1 MPADPLQQ
9 QLQSSLGTAYTLE
22 RELGGGGMSRVFVA
36 RDKALERDVVVK
48 VLSPELAQGLSAER
62 FAREIRLAATLQQ
75 ANVVPVH
82 LAGVTADGLPY
93 YTMPYVEGE
102 SLRHRLA
109 RGPVDVAEAVSIL
122 RDVARALACAHAR
135 GIVHR
140 DIKPDNILISGGA
153 AVVTDF
159 GIAKAVSASRTPTG
173 ADSLTQAGVSLG
185 TPAYMAPEQALG
197 DPTLDHRAD
206 LYSLGVVAYEVL
218 AGTPP
223 FTGATLQQL
232 VAAHVGQ
239 MPVPLAQRRRDVP
252 NALAALTMRLLA
264 KDPAERPQS
273 ADEVIRLLDAGVPYV
288 EPGGPAVARFAD
300 RRRLVGL
307 LAGATV
313 VGLLGGALLW
323 TSERARSTAPDD
335 PRTGVTAPVP
345 APAGAATVAVLYFE
359 NLSPDSSD
367 AFLAS
372 GITEEVIS
380 RLGSIERVHVKGRSA
395 VRALPPAVR
404 DDYDALGRTLGV
416 RYVVE
421 GSVRRSGQ
429 RLRVS
434 VRLLTS
440 ENGFRVWG
448 RDYDHAAG
456 DLLALQEEIARDV
469 ATNLAGTLRPEE
481 RTRLAATGTGDPLA
495 FEHYLR
501 GNFHLGD
508 RSPAAVRRAIGAYEA
523 AVGRDSDFTPAVAR
537 LAYAYAQFLDWGWTY
552 PGLPPD
558 SVLARGLAYADRALT
573 QDPDAADA
581 WLARG
586 YLLSFRHPDTFEGV
600 EEAFRRAI
608 ALRPDDAE
616 AHHQHGWVLHEL
628 GRDADAVDA
637 YQRALALEPHRAST
651 LRGIG
656 LVHLLANRDAAAH
669 SWLDSSTRVDPGFY
683 SSYGLRGLAKLR
695 LGDVAGARADGEM
708 SLRLVPS
715 DPSRGE
721 FVLAMAL
728 AAAGDSAQAR
738 RLAARMA
745 ARLGPGAPSMWDA
758 WYVALALV
766 GAGEHAAAA
775 DVLARVPA
783 RERGLAMR
791 MALRAR
797 ELRAVRSG
805 AGRGDGPP
813 GVSPPPDQRLNRPG
827 KGGDSGA

>member
-1 MPADPLQQ
+1 MSDILRE
-9 QLQSSLGTAYTLE
+9 QLQTSLGGAYTLE

-36 RDKALERDVVVK
+36 RDEALGRDVVVK
-48 VLSPELAQGLSAER
+48 VLSPELAQGLSADR
-62 FAREIRLAATLQQ
+62 FAREIRLVAALQQ
-75 ANVVPVH
+75 ANIVPVH
-82 LAGVTADGLPY
+82 HAGATDDGLPY

-109 RGPVDVAEAVSIL
+109 RGPIDVAEAVSIL
-122 RDVARALACAHAR
+122 RDVARALAYAHAR
-135 GIVHR
+135 GIIHR
-140 DIKPDNILISGGA
+140 DVKPDNILISGGA

-159 GIAKAVSASRTPTG
+159 GIAKAVSASRAPTR
-173 ADSLTQAGVSLG
+173 ADPLTQAGVSLG
-185 TPAYMAPEQALG
+185 TPAYMPPEQALG

-218 AGTPP
+218 AGAPP
-223 FTGATLQQL
+223 FTGETLQQL
-232 VAAHVGQ
+232 VAAHVRE
-239 MPVPLAQRRRDVP
+239 MPVPLAQRRGDVP
-252 NALAALTMRLLA
+252 DALAALATRLLA
-264 KDPAERPQS
+264 KDPSERPQS
-273 ADEVIRLLDAGVPYV
+273 ADEVIRLLDAGMPHAGM
-288 EPGGPAVARFAD
+288 PHAGRGASAATRPSG
-300 RRRLVGL
+300 RRRVGVV
-307 LAGATV
+307 AGAAI
-313 VGLLGGALLW
+313 VGLLGGAVVW
-323 TSERARSTAPDD
+323 TSERARFTPPAGPGPAARLAP
-335 PRTGVTAPVP
+335 TGD
-345 APAGAATVAVLYFE
+345 GAATVAVLYFE

-380 RLGSIERVHVKGRSA
+380 RLGSIERVRVKGRNA
-395 VRALPPAVR
+395 VRALSPAVR
-404 DDYDALGRTLGV
+404 DDYGALGRTLGV

-421 GSVRRSGQ
+421 GSVRRAGQ

-469 ATNLAGTLRPEE
+469 ATSLAGTLRPGE
-481 RTRLAATGTGDPLA
+481 RTRLAATGTRDPVA

-501 GNFHLGD
+501 GNFQLAG
-508 RSPAAVRRAIGAYEA
+508 RSPAAVRRAIAAYEA
-523 AVGRDSDFTPAVAR
+523 AVGRDSGFTPAVAR
-537 LAYAYAQFLDWGWTY
+537 IAYAYAQFLDWGWAF

-558 SVLARGLAYADRALT
+558 SVLARGLSYADRALT
-573 QDPDAADA
+573 QDPNAADA

-586 YLLSFRHPDTFEGV
+586 YLLSFRHPETFEGV

-656 LVHLLANRDAAAH
+656 LVHLLANRDAAARA
-669 SWLDSSTRVDPGFY
+669 WLDSSTRVDPGFY

-695 LGDVAGARADGEM
+695 LGDVAGARVDGEM

-738 RLAARMA
+738 RLAARIA
-745 ARLGPGAPSMWDA
+745 ARLGPGAPPMWDA

-766 GAGEHAAAA
+766 GAGEHDTAA
-775 DVLARVPA
+775 DVLARVKA

-797 ELRAVRSG
+797 ELSAVRSG
-805 AGRGDGPP
+805 AGRSGRPP
-813 GVSPPPDQRLNRPG
+813 T
-827 KGGDSGA
+827 

>member
-1 MPADPLQQ
+1 MPDPLRE
-9 QLQSSLGTAYTLE
+9 QLQSSLGGAYTLE

-36 RDKALERDVVVK
+36 RDEALGRDVVVK
-48 VLSPELAQGLSAER
+48 VLAPELAQGLSAER
-62 FAREIRLAATLQQ
+62 FAREIRVVAALQQ
-75 ANVVPVH
+75 ANIVPVH
-82 LAGVTADGLPY
+82 LAGTTADGLPY

-109 RGPVDVAEAVSIL
+109 RGPIEIAEAVSIL
-122 RDVARALACAHAR
+122 RDVARALAYAHAR
-135 GIVHR
+135 GVVHR
-140 DIKPDNILISGGA
+140 DVKPDNILLSGGA

-159 GIAKAVSASRTPTG
+159 GIAKAVSVSRASTR
-173 ADSLTQAGVSLG
+173 ADALTQAGVSLG

-197 DPTLDHRAD
+197 DPALDHRAD
-206 LYSLGVVAYEVL
+206 LYALGVVAYEML
-218 AGTPP
+218 AGAPP
-223 FTGATLQQL
+223 FTGETVQQL

-239 MPVPLAQRRRDVP
+239 IPVPLAERRRDAP
-252 NALAALTMRLLA
+252 AALAALAARLLA
-264 KDPAERPQS
+264 KDPAERPES
-273 ADEVIRLLDAGVPYV
+273 ADEVIRLLDANGLHAAAA
-288 EPGGPAVARFAD
+288 GAGAAAGPPA

-307 LAGATV
+307 AAGAVV
-313 VGLLGGALLW
+313 VGLLGGAVVW
-323 TSERARSTAPDD
+323 TSGRARVAPAD
-335 PRTGVTAPVP
+335 GPVA
-345 APAGAATVAVLYFE
+345 APAGGAAAATVAVLYFE
-359 NLSPDSSD
+359 NLSADSGD

-380 RLGSIERVHVKGRSA
+380 RLGSIDRVRVKGRNA

-404 DDYDALGRTLGV
+404 DDYGALGRTLGV

-421 GSVRRSGQ
+421 GSVRRAGQ

-440 ENGFRVWG
+440 EDGFRVWN

-469 ATNLAGTLRPEE
+469 ATSLAGTLRPEE
-481 RTRLAATGTGDPLA
+481 RTRLAATGTQDPVA
-495 FEHYLR
+495 YEHYLR
-501 GNFHLGD
+501 GNFHLAG
-508 RSPAAVRRAIGAYEA
+508 RSPTAVRRAIGAYEA
-523 AVGRDSDFTPAVAR
+523 AVGRDPGFTPAVAR
-537 LAYAYAQFLDWGWTY
+537 VAYSYAQFLDWGWAF

-558 SVLARGLAYADRALT
+558 SVLQRGLAFADRALT

-586 YLLSFRHPDTFEGV
+586 YLLSFRHPDTFHGV

-628 GRDADAVDA
+628 GRDADAVSA
-637 YQRALALEPHRAST
+637 YQRALALEPLRAST

-656 LVHLLANRDAAAH
+656 LVHLLANRDAAARA
-669 SWLDSSTRVDPGFY
+669 WLDSSTRADPGFY
-683 SSYGLRGLAKLR
+683 SAYGLRGLARLR

-708 SLRLVPS
+708 SLRLVPG

-728 AAAGDSAQAR
+728 AAAGDSARAR

-745 ARLGPGAPSMWDA
+745 ARLGPGAPPMWDA

-766 GAGEHAAAA
+766 GAGDPDAAA
-775 DVLARVPA
+775 DVLARVPP

-797 ELRAVRSG
+797 ELGVVRGRRDGGGGRRPPSRAT
-805 AGRGDGPP
+805 APAAPP
-813 GVSPPPDQRLNRPG
+813 
-827 KGGDSGA
+827 

>member
-1 MPADPLQQ
+1 MPDHLRDR
-9 QLQSSLGTAYTLE
+9 LQSSLGAAYTLE
-22 RELGGGGMSRVFVA
+22 RELGGGGMSRVYVA
-36 RDKALERDVVVK
+36 RDEALGRAVVVK
-48 VLSPELAQGLSAER
+48 VLPPELAQGLSAER
-62 FAREIRLAATLQQ
+62 FSREIRLAATLQH
-75 ANVVPVH
+75 ANIVPVH
-82 LAGVTADGLPY
+82 LAGATADGLPY
-93 YTMPYVEGE
+93 YMMPYVEGE

-109 RGPVDVAEAVSIL
+109 RGPVDIAEAVSIL
-122 RDVARALACAHAR
+122 RDVARALAYAHAR
-135 GIVHR
+135 GVVHR
-140 DIKPDNILISGGA
+140 DVKPDNILLSGGA

-159 GIAKAVSASRTPTG
+159 GIAKAVSAARTSTR

-185 TPAYMAPEQALG
+185 TPAYMAPEQALA

-206 LYSLGVVAYEVL
+206 LYSLGVVGYEVL

-223 FTGATLQQL
+223 FTGETLQQL
-232 VAAHVGQ
+232 VAAHVGAVPA
-239 MPVPLAQRRRDVP
+239 PVAQRRRDVP
-252 NALAALTMRLLA
+252 VALAALVTRLLA
-264 KDPAERPQS
+264 KDPAERPAS
-273 ADEVIRLLDAGVPYV
+273 ADELIRLLDARTSHAGLAA
-288 EPGGPAVARFAD
+288 PAVARAPD
-300 RRRLVGL
+300 RRRLGRLLAGAAVVGL
-307 LAGATV
+307 LASTLV
-313 VGLLGGALLW
+313 WRLG
-323 TSERARSTAPDD
+323 RARPAVSDD
-335 PRTGVTAPVP
+335 PVP
-345 APAGAATVAVLYFE
+345 AAAAAVPPGSGVATVAVLYFE

-380 RLGSIERVHVKGRSA
+380 RLGSIERVRVKGRNA
-395 VRALPPAVR
+395 VRALSPAVR
-404 DDYDALGRTLGV
+404 DDYGALGRALGV
-416 RYVVE
+416 GYVVE
-421 GSVRRSGQ
+421 GSVRRAGQ

-456 DLLALQEEIARDV
+456 ELLVVQDEIARDV
-469 ATNLAGTLRPEE
+469 AASLAGTLQPGE
-481 RTRLAATGTGDPLA
+481 RTRLAATGTRDPVA

-501 GNFHLGD
+501 GNYHLEG
-508 RSPAAVRRAIGAYEA
+508 RSPAAVRRAIAAYEA
-523 AVGRDSDFTPAVAR
+523 AVARDPRFTPAVAR
-537 LAYAYAQFLDWGWTY
+537 IAYAYAQFLDWGWVF

-558 SVLARGLAYADRALT
+558 SVLARGLSHADRALT

-586 YLLSFRHPDTFEGV
+586 YLLSFRHPDSFEGV

-656 LVHLLANRDAAAH
+656 FVHLLANRDAAAR

-708 SLRLVPS
+708 SLRLVPG
-715 DPSRGE
+715 DPLRGE
-721 FVLAMAL
+721 FVIAMAH
-728 AAAGDSAQAR
+728 AAAGDSARAR
-738 RLAARMA
+738 LLAARSA
-745 ARLGPGAPSMWDA
+745 ARVGPAAPAMWDA

-766 GAGEHAAAA
+766 ATGERDAAA
-775 DVLARVPA
+775 DVLARVRA
-783 RERGLAMR
+783 RERGLALR

-797 ELRAVRSG
+797 ELSVVRSG
-805 AGRGDGPP
+805 AGR
-813 GVSPPPDQRLNRPG
+813 VARPRVERRG
-827 KGGDSGA
+827 

>member
-1 MPADPLQQ
+1 
-9 QLQSSLGTAYTLE
+9 
-22 RELGGGGMSRVFVA
+22 
-36 RDKALERDVVVK
+36 
-48 VLSPELAQGLSAER
+48 
-62 FAREIRLAATLQQ
+62 
-75 ANVVPVH
+75 
-82 LAGVTADGLPY
+82 
-93 YTMPYVEGE
+93 MPYVDGE
-102 SLRHRLA
+102 SLGHRLA

-122 RDVARALACAHAR
+122 RDVARALAYAHAR
-135 GIVHR
+135 GVVHR
-140 DIKPDNILISGGA
+140 DVKPDNVLLSGGA

-159 GIAKAVSASRTPTG
+159 GIAKAVSASRTTTQ
-173 ADSLTQAGVSLG
+173 ADALTQAGVSLG

-223 FTGATLQQL
+223 FTGMSLPQL
-232 VAAHVGQ
+232 VAAHVNK
-239 MPVPLAQRRRDVP
+239 MPVPLARRRRDVP
-252 NALAALTMRLLA
+252 GALAELTARLLA

-273 ADEVIRLLDAGVPYV
+273 ADEVIRLLDADMPHAGS
-288 EPGGPAVARFAD
+288 GARAVARPPG
-300 RRRLVGL
+300 RRAGI
-307 LAGATV
+307 LAGAAV
-313 VGLLGGALLW
+313 VALLGGALVS
-323 TSERARSTAPDD
+323 TSARARRTAPVA
-335 PRTGVTAPVP
+335 PAAPVP
-345 APAGAATVAVLYFE
+345 AGAGAATVAVLYFE

-380 RLGSIERVHVKGRSA
+380 RLGSIERVRVKGRNA
-395 VRALPPAVR
+395 VRALSPAVR
-404 DDYDALGRTLGV
+404 DDYGALGRTLGV

-421 GSVRRSGQ
+421 GSVRRAGQ

-434 VRLLTS
+434 ARLLTS

-469 ATNLAGTLRPEE
+469 ATSLAGTLRPAE
-481 RTRLAATGTGDPLA
+481 RTRLAATGTRDPAA

-501 GNFHLGD
+501 GNFHLSG
-508 RSPAAVRRAIGAYEA
+508 RSPDAVRRAIAAYEA
-523 AVGRDSDFTPAVAR
+523 AVGRDPGFSPALAR
-537 LAYAYAQFLDWGWTY
+537 IAYAYAQFLDWGWAF

-558 SVLARGLAYADRALT
+558 SVLARGLSHADRALT

-637 YQRALALEPHRAST
+637 YQRALALEPLRAST

-656 LVHLLANRDAAAH
+656 LVHLLADRDAAARA
-669 SWLDSSTRVDPGFY
+669 WLDSSTRVDPGFY
-683 SSYGLRGLAKLR
+683 SSYGLRGLARLR

-708 SLRLVPS
+708 SLRLVPG

-728 AAAGDSAQAR
+728 AAAGDSARAR

-745 ARLGPGAPSMWDA
+745 ARLGSGAPPMWDA

-766 GAGEHAAAA
+766 GAGDRDGAA

-797 ELRAVRSG
+797 ELGVVRSG
-805 AGRGDGPP
+805 AGRGG
-813 GVSPPPDQRLNRPG
+813 RLVE
-827 KGGDSGA
+827 